1 MNILNNYN
9 QWNAVCFRHK
19 HKQFHEKKNEIA
31 KIWAFIM
38 VEPEEF
44 VRFNFWSKD
53 QMTYQ
58 TNQIYNNINLLCY

>member
-1 MNILNNYN
+1 MLFALDINISS
-9 QWNAVCFRHK
+9 FM
-19 HKQFHEKKNEIA
+19 KKNEIA

>member
-1 MNILNNYN
+1 
-9 QWNAVCFRHK
+9 
-19 HKQFHEKKNEIA
+19 
-31 KIWAFIM
+31 M